1 MSASSLAPTPPAAV
15 WWRGARP
22 FSFTASVVPALVA
35 AAWVLWRREAGAWE
49 LFPLVV
55 ACSLLFHAGTNYI
68 SDYHDFVRG
77 VDRPGTKGS
86 SGVLLEGLL
95 RPEQVRRAAIVC
107 FGLGVALGL
116 VFVVTRGTVMLAI
129 GAAGLA
135 GGWLYCG
142 GPRGYKYVALGD
154 LLVFV
159 LMGPLMVVGAHVAL
173 TGRVAAGPA
182 LVAIPVG
189 LLVTGILAGNNL
201 RDIRDDRGVGV
212 HTVATLL
219 GHRGAVAWYVALV
232 VGAYAALP
240 VLAWA
245 GQLPWTSMLAVLSAP
260 IAVGNVRTVLA
271 SREGDPA
278 IDVMD
283 MRTAQLHLAFSVLLA
298 IGMIAG
304 RLAA

>member
-1 MSASSLAPTPPAAV
+1 MTTSSLAPAPSPAV

-22 FSFTASVVPALVA
+22 FSFTASVVPALVS
-35 AAWVLWRREAGAWE
+35 AAWIAWRGESGTWA

-95 RPEQVRRAAIVC
+95 QPEQVRRAAIVC
-107 FGLGVALGL
+107 FALGVALGL
-116 VFVVTRGTVMLAI
+116 VFVATRGVTMLAI
-129 GAAGLA
+129 GVAGLA

-154 LLVFV
+154 LLVFL

-173 TGRVAAGPA
+173 TGRLDAGPA

-189 LLVTGILAGNNL
+189 LLVTAILAGNNL
-201 RDIRDDRGVGV
+201 RDIRDDRGVGI

-219 GHRGAVAWYVALV
+219 GHRGASVWYTLLL
-232 VGAYAALP
+232 VGAYASLP
-240 VLAWA
+240 LLAWS
-245 GQLPWTSMLAVLSAP
+245 GVLPWTALLAVLSAP
-260 IAVGNVRTVLA
+260 IAVGNVRTVMG

-278 IDVMD
+278 IDLMD
-283 MRTAQLHLAFSVLLA
+283 MRSAQLHLAFSVLLA
-298 IGMIAG
+298 VGTLAG
-304 RLAA
+304 RFVG